1 MHHSKND
8 ELLPAILWI
17 CITTIY
23 QTFSHLSKYIE
34 IFGLFLLLRDSLY
47 DPMIPG
53 RLAPLGRA
61 WFWVLGSTQR
71 ANCSGDW
78 LRYLYIVRQQ
88 WLWVCQEGLWFIIDF
103 SSFDVS
109 VHFPWWINSQ
119 AEHLAVRK
127 YHTALQSQSNNC
139 WDHDHV
145 EEWISVQVMVT
156 CFNLQAETRI
166 SVLMFDAS
174 PPLLVSCCPYHHTI
188 YSWSN
193 PPKPVALEKS
203 YYHCHYHSS
212 FTETPPGDFV

>member
-1 MHHSKND
+1 
-8 ELLPAILWI
+8 
-17 CITTIY
+17 
-23 QTFSHLSKYIE
+23 
-34 IFGLFLLLRDSLY
+34 
-47 DPMIPG
+47 MIPG

-103 SSFDVS
+103 SSFHVS
-109 VHFPWWINSQ
+109 VHLPWWINSQ
-119 AEHLAVRK
+119 AERLAVRK
-127 YHTALQSQSNNC
+127 YHTALPSQSIYC

-145 EEWISVQVMVT
+145 EEWISVQVLVR

-166 SVLMFDAS
+166 LDVNNAC
-174 PPLLVSCCPYHHTI
+174 PPFLVSCCPYHLTI

-193 PPKPVALEKS
+193 PPKPVDLEKKLLPLS
-203 YYHCHYHSS
+203 LSLQFHRDATWRFCVGMSWVGGPFCKGMCLPIFLKISTHHYSS
-212 FTETPPGDFV
+212 TPKWSIR